1 MSWSSDWYF
10 LENLCGWS
18 MILLFSKTENIRI
31 PANIILLTSGAY
43 LNRYRKQVDKI
54 EPLRR
59 CAHAEW
65 FISNRLS
72 TEKWTNYTRRHKCQ
86 IWQGRQ
92 HFLPLVDLFSKI
104 KYKGVKTEKK
114 EHKIALILLSEKHL
128 IIIILSDT

>member
-1 MSWSSDWYF
+1 
-10 LENLCGWS
+10 

-72 TEKWTNYTRRHKCQ
+72 STIGDNREMDQLYTTSQVSNMTRKTTFSP
-86 IWQGRQ
+86 ISG
-92 HFLPLVDLFSKI
+92 LVFQD
-104 KYKGVKTEKK
+104 
-114 EHKIALILLSEKHL
+114 
-128 IIIILSDT
+128 